1 MHKSVMDFVCH
12 VLGAENVRGRTV
24 LEVGSANVNGS
35 VRPYIESLSPESYL
49 GVDSAEGIGV
59 DVVAN
64 CEDLPSAWSG
74 SWDIVVTTE
83 MLEHVRDWRACVKEL
98 ARVVKPGGLLLI
110 TTRSPGF
117 EYHAF
122 PEDHWRYDRVDI
134 REILT
139 AIGLSAIMVGDDPEA
154 PGVFA
159 IARKSAQWQPNFD
172 ALQLITPK
180 RMTRYPHKER
190 TLGEPAKQVVAFPMY
205 KQVPV
210 PWFFNWLKMQKT
222 HVIGTVATDGM
233 YLPQAMETLVAR
245 AFEIAPDFDQLVVL
259 EHDMMVPLDGLD
271 RMAQY
276 GDEHDIVGTV
286 YTTHE
291 YPHHY
296 MAWMQIDPPRFSPL
310 TRSIMKAWVD
320 EPGLYEIDG
329 VAMGFTAIS
338 RKVFCEWNPNVPMWV
353 PTPPMVGHDLHFCNE
368 AKKAQHGPNRDQSF
382 KVWLD
387 SGIGSG
393 HLTLVPIGHGD
404 AQAALEVDEPETWQE
419 ALARAGDG
427 KALKEQ
433 LAQRIGPDMVKV
445 L

>member
-1 MHKSVMDFVCH
+1 MHKSVLEFVRRC
-12 VLGAENVRGRTV
+12 LNAENVCDETV
-24 LEVGSANVNGS
+24 LEVGSAYVNGS
-35 VRPYIESLSPESYL
+35 FRPYVEALKPFSYI
-49 GVDSAEGIGV
+49 GVDAQAGPGV
-59 DVVAN
+59 DVVAD
-64 CEDLPSAWSG
+64 CEDLSG
-74 SWDIVVTTE
+74 QLGAGFGVVISTE
-83 MLEHVRDWRACVKEL
+83 MLEHVRDWRACVREL
-98 ARVVKPGGLLLI
+98 ATVVKPGGLLLI

-117 EYHAF
+117 PYHGF

-139 AIGLSAIMVGDDPEA
+139 ATGLSEITVEDDPEA

-159 IARKSAQWQPNFD
+159 LARKPMAWQPNFD

-180 RMTRYPHKER
+180 RMTRYPRKDR
-190 TLGEPAKQVVAFPMY
+190 VPGEPAKQVVAFPMY

-210 PWFFNWLKMQKT
+210 PWFFNWLQMAKT
-222 HVIGTVATDGM
+222 NVVGTVATDGM

-245 AFEIAPDFDQLVVL
+245 AFDIAPDFDQLVVM
-259 EHDMMVPLDGLD
+259 EHDMMPPLDGLD

-276 GDEHDIVGTV
+276 GPEHDIVGTV

-310 TRSIMKAWVD
+310 TRSIMKTWVD
-320 EPGLYEIDG
+320 SPGLYRLDG

-338 RKVFCEWNPNVPMWV
+338 RRVFTDWDPDVPMWV

-368 AKKAQHGPNRDQSF
+368 AKKQGF
-382 KVWLD
+382 GIWLD

-393 HLTLVPIGHGD
+393 HLTLVPIGHAD
-404 AQAALEVDEPETWQE
+404 AQAALAQSEPETWAE
-419 ALARAGDG
+419 ALARSGDP
-427 KALKEQ
+427 AVLKEE

-445 L
+445 T